1 MIFGYELKQIQYQTF
16 LENNSANICEKA
28 QRTVLKRIF
37 LLFKIINN
45 FKSELV
51 DVFSILYFLLKLT
64 EKYETKLYVVSK
76 SNCFES

>member
-1 MIFGYELKQIQYQTF
+1 MIHFWKTIQ
-16 LENNSANICEKA
+16 
-28 QRTVLKRIF
+28 RIF
-37 LLFKIINN
+37 EKKPKGEFYLFFKIVNN